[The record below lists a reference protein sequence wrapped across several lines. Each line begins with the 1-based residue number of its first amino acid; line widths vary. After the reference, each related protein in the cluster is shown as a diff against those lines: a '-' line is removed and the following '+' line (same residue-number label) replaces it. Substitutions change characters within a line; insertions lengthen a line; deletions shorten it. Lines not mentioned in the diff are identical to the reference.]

1 MHLLCHL
8 MSPCMFIF
16 RHMCCLSLH
25 LPAYLLYAA
34 ISDFLP
40 SYLMPVPITAFML
53 MMYVAICASM
63 CKPAGRFVHAHV

>member
-8 MSPCMFIF
+8 MSPFMFIC

-40 SYLMPVPITAFML
+40 SYLMQVPITAFM
-53 MMYVAICASM
+53 
-63 CKPAGRFVHAHV
+63 FV